1 MSLRI
6 ERMDLSPWGCFED
19 HSLSFSSEPGHVDLI
34 HGPNASGKS
43 TASRAERSLLY
54 GIEART
60 PDSHTYDYADLRI
73 GARLALDGVSVELS
87 RHKRRGGS
95 LVSQKGEPLPE
106 DVILMALGGLTEE
119 VYAALFQVDHDTLV
133 QGGAELLQG
142 RGEIGSSLFAAA
154 AGVVTLHDTLAEL
167 DAEAERLFNPR
178 ARSTV
183 LHKALAS
190 LREAEKRLRGATL
203 RPARHREMERTLLEA
218 DQACEELTQQM
229 RELELRARV
238 LERKRAIAPL
248 LDAHSERVAELGGL
262 AGVPQLPGSAATQ
275 RSDAQG
281 RLRASTRALQRGTST
296 AARLEAE
303 LGEIVLDEKLIAR
316 GEEIRIIKESVSAI
330 SKASAE
336 ERKREDELLQAR
348 AALRAAAAIIGVPE
362 PSEIESLR
370 RPATARRTLDRYLRQ
385 REELASRRSTAQI
398 HVQEAENA
406 RDHAQADLDA
416 AALAADVRELEAAIT
431 AALRAGTL
439 SEQIEQGRLDAKLRH
454 GEATGRLERLTPAPA
469 SINALRALRSPSAEQ
484 ATRAAARGD
493 ELRRASESLQSE
505 ARRLAGAE
513 TELREELERLTLAGE
528 APTAGALAKA
538 RERRDE
544 HWAAIRAAG
553 AGGSPLASADA
564 DGFER
569 ALTGADHLADDRT
582 AHASQIERTAAAH
595 ARARRL
601 KRERTELAVRGA
613 ELHAREAA
621 LHSDWAQAWALTG
634 LEPVL
639 PDDAGAWLD
648 ERDEILD
655 LDCGA
660 AELQARAD
668 SLAARERGHADALA
682 ACLSRLSEEIPDGA
696 ALDALIARGQA
707 IVAQSQEQCNARS
720 ALQATLLSCE
730 RVKTYAKH
738 AQSAAAAAWAEWE
751 KRWPARRAEAGL
763 PDSATPEA
771 AQEIV
776 RAIEDGLSQLERTT
790 ALERRIAGIGKD
802 QAGFAARV
810 RGLCMQLA
818 PELATLHPEQAAS
831 ELHTRLTGDERR
843 LAKREGLTRQR
854 AALASELTVLGGDIA
869 TAQAEIGALL
879 SAAGCEDAGELPEI
893 ETRAARANA
902 LRDEIAEI
910 ERQVAKAGDGRFS
923 ELAEGAC
930 GFDRD
935 QASVELDELRE
946 QAEALRVAR
955 DETKERIGERKREL
969 ADAETDTAAV
979 QAAQDVALARAAVEE
994 AAIAHAKAK
1003 LSATVVRRA
1012 IDRYRRLH
1020 QDPLLSRANQLFKR
1034 FTLGSFVELFVDLDE
1049 RGQGVLVGRQRDRI
1063 RKRVP
1068 EMSTGTREQLFLALR
1083 IAAIERYVATSGPV
1097 PVVFDDVFIESDEP
1111 RSERIFQALGELALK
1126 TQVIVLTHHRHL
1138 IGVGRRALGEK
1149 LVVAD
1154 LPDMAPAL
1162 REAVAA

>member
-1 MSLRI
+1 
-6 ERMDLSPWGCFED
+6 
-19 HSLSFSSEPGHVDLI
+19 
-34 HGPNASGKS
+34 
-43 TASRAERSLLY
+43 
-54 GIEART
+54 
-60 PDSHTYDYADLRI
+60 
-73 GARLALDGVSVELS
+73 
-87 RHKRRGGS
+87 
-95 LVSQKGEPLPE
+95 
-106 DVILMALGGLTEE
+106 MALGGLSKE
-119 VYAALFQVDHDTLV
+119 VYGALFQVDHDTLV

-178 ARSTV
+178 ARTTV
-183 LHKALAS
+183 LHKALQG

-218 DQACEELTQQM
+218 EEACEELTQQM
-229 RELELRARV
+229 RELELKARA

-248 LDAHSERVAELGGL
+248 LDAHSERVAELEAL

-281 RLRASTRALQRGTST
+281 RLQASTRALQRGTST

-316 GEEIRIIKESVSAI
+316 GEEIRIVKESISAI
-330 SKASAE
+330 SEAGAE

-370 RPATARRTLDRYLRQ
+370 LPATARRTLDRCLRQ
-385 REELASRRSTAQI
+385 REELASRRSTARI
-398 HVQEAENA
+398 RVQEAERA

-416 AALAADVRELEAAIT
+416 AALAADVRQLDAAIT

-439 SEQIEQGRLDAKLRH
+439 SEQIEQGRLEVKLRR
-454 GEATGRLERLTPAPA
+454 GEAAGRLERLTPAPS
-469 SINALRALRSPSAEQ
+469 SIDALRALHPPSGEQ

-505 ARRLAGAE
+505 ARRLADAE

-538 RERRDE
+538 REHRDE
-544 HWAAIRAAG
+544 QWAAIRRAG
-553 AGGSPLASADA
+553 TGGSPLAPADA
-564 DGFER
+564 EGFER
-569 ALTGADHLADDRT
+569 ALAGADHLADSRT
-582 AHASQIERTAAAH
+582 DHASQIERTAAAH

-601 KRERTELAVRGA
+601 KRERTELAVREA

-621 LHSDWAQAWALTG
+621 LHSGWGKAWALTG

-655 LDCGA
+655 LDRGA

-707 IVAQSQEQCNARS
+707 IVVQSQEQCNARS

-730 RVKTYAKH
+730 RVKAYAKH

-763 PDSATPEA
+763 PDTATPEA

-810 RGLCMQLA
+810 RGLCVQLA

-843 LAKREGLTRQR
+843 LAKREGLTEQR
-854 AALASELTVLGGDIA
+854 AAVASELTVLGADIA

-879 SAAGCEDAGELPEI
+879 AAAGTDDVDELPEI
-893 ETRAARANA
+893 ETRAARAKA

-910 ERQVAKAGDGRFS
+910 ERQVAKAGDGRFYRARRGS
-923 ELAEGAC
+923 
-930 GFDRD
+930 
-935 QASVELDELRE
+935 LR
-946 QAEALRVAR
+946 L
-955 DETKERIGERKREL
+955 
-969 ADAETDTAAV
+969 
-979 QAAQDVALARAAVEE
+979 
-994 AAIAHAKAK
+994 
-1003 LSATVVRRA
+1003 
-1012 IDRYRRLH
+1012 
-1020 QDPLLSRANQLFKR
+1020 
-1034 FTLGSFVELFVDLDE
+1034 
-1049 RGQGVLVGRQRDRI
+1049 
-1063 RKRVP
+1063 
-1068 EMSTGTREQLFLALR
+1068 
-1083 IAAIERYVATSGPV
+1083 
-1097 PVVFDDVFIESDEP
+1097 
-1111 RSERIFQALGELALK
+1111 
-1126 TQVIVLTHHRHL
+1126 
-1138 IGVGRRALGEK
+1138 
-1149 LVVAD
+1149 
-1154 LPDMAPAL
+1154 
-1162 REAVAA
+1162 

>member
-6 ERMDLSPWGCFED
+6 ERIDLSPWGCFED
-19 HSLSFSSEPGHVDLI
+19 HSLSFSSEPGEVDLI

-119 VYAALFQVDHDTLV
+119 VYAALFQVDHETLV

-154 AGVVTLHDTLAEL
+154 AGAVTLHDTLAGL
-167 DAEAERLFNPR
+167 DAEAERLFSPR
-178 ARSTV
+178 ARTTV

-203 RPARHREMERTLLEA
+203 RPARHREMERSLLEA
-218 DQACEELTQQM
+218 EEACEELTRQM
-229 RELELRARV
+229 RQLELRARA

-248 LDAHSERVAELGGL
+248 LDAHSERMAELEGL
-262 AGVPQLPGSAATQ
+262 AGTPQLPGSAATQ

-281 RLRASTRALQRGTST
+281 RLLAGTRALERAKST
-296 AARLEAE
+296 AAKLEAE
-303 LGEIVLDEKLIAR
+303 FEEIVLDEKLIAR

-330 SKASAE
+330 SKAGAE

-348 AALRAAAAIIGVPE
+348 TALRAAAEIIGVD
-362 PSEIESLR
+362 PSDIESLR
-370 RPATARRTLDRYLRQ
+370 RPASARRALDRCLRQ
-385 REELASRRSTAQI
+385 REELASRRSAARIQ
-398 HVQEAENA
+398 VKDAERA
-406 RDHAQADLDA
+406 RDHAQADLDG
-416 AALAADVRELEAAIT
+416 AALAADVRQLDAAIT

-439 SEQIEQGRLDAKLRH
+439 SEQIEQGRLEAKLQR
-454 GEATGRLERLTPAPA
+454 GEATGRLERLMPAP
-469 SINALRALRSPSAEQ
+469 SSTGALRALQPPSGEQ
-484 ATRAAARGD
+484 AARAAAQNE
-493 ELRRASESLQSE
+493 ELRRASENLRSE
-505 ARRLAGAE
+505 ARRLADAE
-513 TELREELERLTLAGE
+513 SELREELERLTLAGE
-528 APTAGALAKA
+528 APTTEMLAKA

-544 HWAAIRAAG
+544 QWAAIRRVG
-553 AGGSPLASADA
+553 TGGSPLQPADA
-564 DGFER
+564 EGFER
-569 ALTGADHLADDRT
+569 ALAGADHLADSRT
-582 AHASQIERTAAAH
+582 DHAAQIERTAAAH

-601 KRERTELAVRGA
+601 KRERTVLHGREA
-613 ELHAREAA
+613 ELHAREEA
-621 LHSDWAQAWALTG
+621 LHSEWEKAWALTG
-634 LEPVL
+634 LQPVL
-639 PDDAGAWLD
+639 AEDAGAWLD
-648 ERDEILD
+648 EREKILD
-655 LDCGA
+655 LDRGA
-660 AELQARAD
+660 AERQARTD
-668 SLAARERGHADALA
+668 SLAARERGHAGALS
-682 ACLSRLSEEIPDGA
+682 ACLRGLRQDLATGE
-696 ALDALIARGQA
+696 ALDTLIARGQA
-707 IVAQSQEQCNARS
+707 VLTQAREQTNARS
-720 ALQATLLSCE
+720 ALQATLLGAE
-730 RVKTYAKH
+730 RALAGAKH
-738 AQSAAAAAWAEWE
+738 AQSSAAAAWAEWE

-763 PDSATPEA
+763 PDTATPQA

-776 RAIEDGLSQLERTT
+776 RAVQDGLSQLERTT
-790 ALERRIAGIGKD
+790 ALERRIAGIRKD
-802 QAGFAARV
+802 QAEFAARV
-810 RGLCMQLA
+810 RGLCEQLA
-818 PELATLHPEQAAS
+818 PELATLDPEQAAS
-831 ELHTRLTGDERR
+831 ELHSRLTGDERR
-843 LAKREGLTRQR
+843 LAKREGLSEQR
-854 AALASELTVLGGDIA
+854 AALASELTVLHGDIA
-869 TAQAEIGALL
+869 TARAEIDALL
-879 SAAGCEDAGELPEI
+879 AAAGTGDVEELPEI
-893 ETRAARANA
+893 ETRAARASV

-969 ADAETDTAAV
+969 AEAESDTTAV

-1020 QDPLLSRANQLFKR
+1020 QDPLLSRANELFKR
-1034 FTLGSFVELFVDLDE
+1034 FTLGSFIELFVDLDE
-1049 RGQGVLVGRQRDRI
+1049 RGQGVLIGRQRDRI

-1111 RSERIFQALGELALK
+1111 RSERIFGALGELALK

-1138 IGVGRRALGEK
+1138 INVGRRALAEK
-1149 LVVAD
+1149 LVVAE

>member
-167 DAEAERLFNPR
+167 DAEAERFFNPR

-203 RPARHREMERTLLEA
+203 RPARHREMERSLLEA
-218 DQACEELTQQM
+218 GEACEELTQQM
-229 RELELRARV
+229 RELELRARA

-262 AGVPQLPGSAATQ
+262 AGTPQLPGSAATQ

-281 RLRASTRALQRGTST
+281 RLRASTRALQRGKST
-296 AARLEAE
+296 AARLQAE

-316 GEEIRIIKESVSAI
+316 GEEIRIIKESISAI
-330 SKASAE
+330 SKAGVE
-336 ERKREDELLQAR
+336 RRKREGELLEAR
-348 AALRAAAAIIGVPE
+348 AALRGAAEIIGID

-370 RPATARRTLDRYLRQ
+370 RQASARRTLDRCLRQ
-385 REELASRRSTAQI
+385 REELASRTSAARIQ
-398 HVQEAENA
+398 VQEAENA
-406 RDHAQADLDA
+406 RDQAQADLDGA
-416 AALAADVRELEAAIT
+416 PLAADVRELQAAIT

-439 SEQIEQGRLDAKLRH
+439 SEQIEQGRLEAKLRC
-454 GEATGRLERLTPAPA
+454 GEATERLGRLRPAP
-469 SINALRALRSPSAEQ
+469 SSTGALRALRAPSAEQ

-493 ELRRASESLQSE
+493 ELRRACESLQSE

-513 TELREELERLTLAGE
+513 TELREELERLALAGE
-528 APTAGALAKA
+528 APSTEMLAKA

-544 HWAAIRAAG
+544 RWAAIRAAG

-601 KRERTELAVRGA
+601 KRERTELAVGGA

-730 RVKTYAKH
+730 RVKAYAKH

-763 PDSATPEA
+763 PDTATPQA

-818 PELATLHPEQAAS
+818 PELATVGPEQAAS

-843 LAKREGLTRQR
+843 LAKREGLTEQR
-854 AALASELTVLGGDIA
+854 AAVASELTVLGADIA

-879 SAAGCEDAGELPEI
+879 AAAGTDDVDELPEI
-893 ETRAARANA
+893 ETRAARAKA

-935 QASVELDELRE
+935 QAAVELDELRE

-969 ADAETDTAAV
+969 AEAETDTTAV
-979 QAAQDVALARAAVEE
+979 QAAQDVALARTAVEE

-1020 QDPLLSRANQLFKR
+1020 QDPLLSRANQLFQR

-1049 RGQGVLVGRQRDRI
+1049 RGQGVLIGRQRDRI

-1111 RSERIFQALGELALK
+1111 RSERIFGALGELALK

>member
-19 HSLSFSSEPGHVDLI
+19 HSLSFSFEPGRVDLI

-95 LVSQKGEPLPE
+95 LVSQKGEPLHE
-106 DVILMALGGLTEE
+106 DVILMALGGLTKE
-119 VYAALFQVDHDTLV
+119 VYSALFQVDHDTLV

-154 AGVVTLHDTLAEL
+154 AGVVTLHDTLAGL
-167 DAEAERLFNPR
+167 DAEAERLFSPR

-203 RPARHREMERTLLEA
+203 RPARHREMERSLLEA
-218 DQACEELTQQM
+218 EEACEELTQQM
-229 RELELRARV
+229 RQLELRARA

-248 LDAHSERVAELGGL
+248 LDAHSERVAELEGL
-262 AGVPQLPGSAATQ
+262 AGTPQLPGSAATQ

-281 RLRASTRALQRGTST
+281 RLRAGTRALERAKST

-316 GEEIRIIKESVSAI
+316 GEEIRTIKESISAI
-330 SKASAE
+330 SKAGAE
-336 ERKREDELLQAR
+336 ERKREGELQQAR
-348 AALRAAAAIIGVPE
+348 AALKAAAEIIGVPE

-370 RPATARRTLDRYLRQ
+370 RPATARRTLDRCLRQ
-385 REELASRRSTAQI
+385 REELASRTSAARI
-398 HVQEAENA
+398 RVQDAERA
-406 RDHAQADLDA
+406 RDHAQADLDG
-416 AALAADVRELEAAIT
+416 AALAADVRQLQAAIT

-439 SEQIEQGRLDAKLRH
+439 SGQIEQGRLDAKLRR
-454 GEATGRLERLTPAPA
+454 GEAAGRLARLTPAP
-469 SINALRALRSPSAEQ
+469 SSVNALRALRSPSAEQ

-505 ARRLAGAE
+505 VRRLAKEE
-513 TELREELERLTLAGE
+513 TELSEEHERLALAGE
-528 APTAGALAKA
+528 APSTERLAKA
-538 RERRDE
+538 RESRDE
-544 HWAAIRAAG
+544 QWAAIRAA
-553 AGGSPLASADA
+553 AAAGSPLESADA

-569 ALTGADHLADDRT
+569 ALASADHLADNRT
-582 AHASQIERTAAAH
+582 AHAAQIERTAAAH

-601 KRERTELAVRGA
+601 KRERTVLHGREA
-613 ELHAREAA
+613 ELHARETA
-621 LHSDWAQAWALTG
+621 LLSDWARAWDLTG

-655 LDCGA
+655 LDRGA
-660 AELQARAD
+660 TELQVRAD
-668 SLAARERGHADALA
+668 LLAARERGHADALR
-682 ACLSRLSEEIPDGA
+682 ACLSRLSQEVPDGA
-696 ALDALIARGQA
+696 ALDVLIARGQA
-707 IVAQSQEQCNARS
+707 VVAQSQEQYNARS
-720 ALQATLLSCE
+720 VLQATLESCE
-730 RVKTYAKH
+730 RAKAYAKH
-738 AQSAAAAAWAEWE
+738 AQSSAAAAWAEWE
-751 KRWPARRAEAGL
+751 KRWPARRAQAGL
-763 PDSATPEA
+763 PDTATPQD

-776 RAIEDGLSQLERTT
+776 RAVQDGLSQLERTT
-790 ALERRIAGIGKD
+790 ALERRIADIGKD

-810 RGLCMQLA
+810 RGLCEQLA
-818 PELATLHPEQAAS
+818 PELATVGPEQAAS

-843 LAKREGLTRQR
+843 LAKREGLTGQR
-854 AALASELTVLGGDIA
+854 AALASELTVLRGDIA
-869 TAQAEIGALL
+869 TAQAEIDALL
-879 SAAGCEDAGELPEI
+879 AAAGCKEEDELPEI
-893 ETRAARANA
+893 ETRAARASV

-935 QASVELDELRE
+935 QAAVELDELRE
-946 QAEALRVAR
+946 QAESLRVAR
-955 DETKERIGERKREL
+955 DETKEGIGERKREL
-969 ADAETDTAAV
+969 VEAETDTTAV

-1020 QDPLLSRANQLFKR
+1020 QDPLLSRANELFGR

-1049 RGQGVLVGRQRDRI
+1049 RGQGVLIGRQRDRV

-1111 RSERIFQALGELALK
+1111 RSERIFGALGELALK

-1138 IGVGRRALGEK
+1138 IGVGRRALAEK
-1149 LVVAD
+1149 LVVAE

>member
-19 HSLSFSSEPGHVDLI
+19 HSLSFSSEPGEVDLI

-119 VYAALFQVDHDTLV
+119 VYAALFQVDHETLV

-154 AGVVTLHDTLAEL
+154 AGVVTLHDTLAGL
-167 DAEAERLFNPR
+167 DAEAERLFSPR
-178 ARSTV
+178 ARTTV

-203 RPARHREMERTLLEA
+203 RPARHREMERSLLEA
-218 DQACEELTQQM
+218 EQACEELTQQM
-229 RELELRARV
+229 RDLELRARA

-262 AGVPQLPGSAATQ
+262 AGTPQLPGSAATQ

-281 RLRASTRALQRGTST
+281 RLRAGTRALERAKST
-296 AARLEAE
+296 AAKLEAE
-303 LGEIVLDEKLIAR
+303 LDAIVLDEKLIAR

-330 SKASAE
+330 SKAGAE

-348 AALRAAAAIIGVPE
+348 TALRAAAEIIGVD
-362 PSEIESLR
+362 PSDIESLR
-370 RPATARRTLDRYLRQ
+370 RPATARRALDRCLRQ
-385 REELASRRSTAQI
+385 REELASQRSAARIQ
-398 HVQEAENA
+398 VKEAERA
-406 RDHAQADLDA
+406 RDQAQADLDG
-416 AALAADVRELEAAIT
+416 AALAADVRQLDAAIT

-439 SEQIEQGRLDAKLRH
+439 SEQIEQGRLEAKLQR
-454 GEATGRLERLTPAPA
+454 GEAAGRLARLSPAPSSTA
-469 SINALRALRSPSAEQ
+469 ALRALRTPSAEQ
-484 ATRAAARGD
+484 AARAAAQN
-493 ELRRASESLQSE
+493 EEVRRASENLRSE
-505 ARRLAGAE
+505 ARRLADAE
-513 TELREELERLTLAGE
+513 T
-528 APTAGALAKA
+528 KA

-544 HWAAIRAAG
+544 QWAAIRRAG
-553 AGGSPLASADA
+553 TGGSPLQPADA
-564 DGFER
+564 EGFER
-569 ALTGADHLADDRT
+569 ALAGADHLADSRT
-582 AHASQIERTAAAH
+582 DHAAQIERTAAAH

-601 KRERTELAVRGA
+601 KRERTVLHGREA

-655 LDCGA
+655 LDRGA

-668 SLAARERGHADALA
+668 SLAARERGHAGALS
-682 ACLSRLSEEIPDGA
+682 ACLRVLRQDLASGA
-696 ALDALIARGQA
+696 ALDTLIARGQA
-707 IVAQSQEQCNARS
+707 VLTQAREQTNARS
-720 ALQATLLSCE
+720 ALQATLLGAE
-730 RVKTYAKH
+730 RAKAYAKH
-738 AQSAAAAAWAEWE
+738 AQSSAAAAWAEWE

-763 PDSATPEA
+763 PDTATPQA

-776 RAIEDGLSQLERTT
+776 RAVQDGLSQLERTT
-790 ALERRIAGIGKD
+790 ALERRKAGTGKD
-802 QAGFAARV
+802 RAEFAARV
-810 RGLCMQLA
+810 RGLCEEVA

-843 LAKREGLTRQR
+843 LAKREGLTGQR

-879 SAAGCEDAGELPEI
+879 AAAGTEDAGELPEI
-893 ETRAARANA
+893 ETRAARAKA
-902 LRDEIAEI
+902 LQDEIAEI

-955 DETKERIGERKREL
+955 DETKERIGQRKREL
-969 ADAETDTAAV
+969 AQAETDTTAV

-1020 QDPLLSRANQLFKR
+1020 QDPLLSRANELFKR

-1049 RGQGVLVGRQRDRI
+1049 RGQGVLIGRQRDRI

-1111 RSERIFQALGELALK
+1111 RSERIFGALGELALK

-1138 IGVGRRALGEK
+1138 IGVGRRALKEK
-1149 LVVAD
+1149 LVVAE

>member
-19 HSLSFSSEPGHVDLI
+19 RSLSFSSEPGEVDLI

-73 GARLALDGVSVELS
+73 GARLELDGVSVELS

-95 LVSQKGEPLPE
+95 LVGQKGEPLPE
-106 DVILMALGGLTEE
+106 EKILMALGGLSKDI
-119 VYAALFQVDHDTLV
+119 YGALFQVDHETLV

-178 ARSTV
+178 ARTTV

-203 RPARHREMERTLLEA
+203 RPARHREMQGTLLEA
-218 DQACEELTQQM
+218 EEACEELTRQM
-229 RELELRARV
+229 RELELRARA

-248 LDAHSERVAELGGL
+248 LDAHSERVAELEAL

-281 RLRASTRALQRGTST
+281 RLLASTRALQRGTST

-316 GEEIRIIKESVSAI
+316 GEEIRIIKESISAI
-330 SKASAE
+330 SKAGAE

-348 AALRAAAAIIGVPE
+348 AALRAAAEIIGAPD

-370 RPATARRTLDRYLRQ
+370 RPASARRTLDRCLRQ
-385 REELASRRSTAQI
+385 REELASQRSAARI
-398 HVQEAENA
+398 RLQEAERA
-406 RDHAQADLDA
+406 RDHAQADLDG
-416 AALAADVRELEAAIT
+416 AALAADVRQLDATIT

-439 SEQIEQGRLDAKLRH
+439 SEQIEQGRLEAKLRR
-454 GEATGRLERLTPAPA
+454 GEATERLGRLMPAP
-469 SINALRALRSPSAEQ
+469 SSTGALRALHPPSGEQ
-484 ATRAAARGD
+484 AARAAAQNE
-493 ELRRASESLQSE
+493 ELQRACESLRSE
-505 ARRLAGAE
+505 ARRLADAE

-528 APTAGALAKA
+528 APSTEMLAKA

-544 HWAAIRAAG
+544 QWAAIRRAG
-553 AGGSPLASADA
+553 TGGSPLEPADA
-564 DGFER
+564 EGFER
-569 ALTGADHLADDRT
+569 ALAGAEHLAASRT
-582 AHASQIERTAAAH
+582 DHAAQIERTAAAH

-601 KRERTELAVRGA
+601 KRERNVLHGREA
-613 ELHAREAA
+613 ELHAREEA
-621 LHSDWAQAWALTG
+621 LHSEWGKAWALTG
-634 LEPVL
+634 LTPLAPE
-639 PDDAGAWLD
+639 DAGAWLD
-648 ERDEILD
+648 QREKILD
-655 LDCGA
+655 LDRAG

-668 SLAARERGHADALA
+668 SLTGRERALAGALA
-682 ACLSRLSEEIPDGA
+682 ACLRGLRQDLTTGE
-696 ALDALIARGQA
+696 ALDTLIARGQA
-707 IVAQSQEQCNARS
+707 VLTQAREQTNARS
-720 ALQATLLSCE
+720 ALQATLLGAE
-730 RVKTYAKH
+730 RALAGAKH

-763 PDSATPEA
+763 PDTATPQD

-776 RAIEDGLSQLERTT
+776 RAVQDGLSQLERTT
-790 ALERRIAGIGKD
+790 TLERRKAGTGKD
-802 QAGFAARV
+802 QAEFAARV
-810 RGLCMQLA
+810 RGLCEELA

-831 ELHTRLTGDERR
+831 ELHTRLTGHERR
-843 LAKREGLTRQR
+843 LAKREGLTEQR
-854 AALASELTVLGGDIA
+854 AALASELTIVGGDIA
-869 TAQAEIGALL
+869 TARAEIGALL
-879 SAAGCEDAGELPEI
+879 AAAGCKDAGELPEI
-893 ETRAARANA
+893 ETRAARAKA

-935 QASVELDELRE
+935 QAAVELDELRE
-946 QAEALRVAR
+946 QAEALRMAR

-969 ADAETDTAAV
+969 AEAETDTTAV
-979 QAAQDVALARAAVEE
+979 QAAQDVALARTAVEE

-1049 RGQGVLVGRQRDRI
+1049 RGQGVLIGRQRDRI

-1111 RSERIFQALGELALK
+1111 RSERIFGALGELALK

-1138 IGVGRRALGEK
+1138 IGVGRRALAEK